1 MNTTSARTA
10 FLSNHGFCSHL
21 VHPGAVARRGGEPRA
36 TGVPHWW
43 RGLLLAA
50 LLGGSGAWVRGC
62 HCCAPDCEN
71 DTAPEGTRFQIEV
84 LEELPESDGC
94 HRMVLAPG
102 DRFFLTA
109 GPTADAPSVEGGTC
123 RETKGAQPPEGV
135 ETEFEYTRCDPI
147 GRTLGTECT
156 VIYPT
161 LCPAVTA
168 PGYVRFSVLGRD
180 LLDATPSDGQFWV
193 EEFIIDECAAGAS
206 CIDKYRIRISRV
218 MEE

>member
-1 MNTTSARTA
+1 M
-10 FLSNHGFCSHL
+10 
-21 VHPGAVARRGGEPRA
+21 
-36 TGVPHWW
+36 
-43 RGLLLAA
+43 AA